1 VLGPRREIAFREVL
15 DHDFVG
21 FVAGSAL
28 QKTLN
33 HHAARAGRRLKL
45 RVRLNSFDSIARMV
59 ESGIGL
65 AVLPETAVTVCVQN
79 LRSLSAHAQRLVEYL
94 SRHSPTRQ

>member
-65 AVLPETAVTVCVQN
+65 PSCLKR
-79 LRSLSAHAQRLVEYL
+79 RSPFAFKISGRYP
-94 SRHSPTRQ
+94 PTLNGSSNT